1 MSKTVHRIMQLISA
15 LNMSAR
21 QFDMS
26 IGTANGYILR
36 MQKNNASVGSDV
48 IERIVKEY
56 PQINLVWLITGKGE
70 MFVEDNTKTKVRSI
84 AEIED
89 FIDNKLKSQLSEEK
103 KLFLDEI
110 LREIDDVNKS
120 KKIK

>member
-21 QFDMS
+21 QFDIS

-48 IERIVKEY
+48 IERIIKKY
-56 PQINLVWLITGKGE
+56 PQVNLVWLITGKGD
-70 MFVEDNTKTKVRSI
+70 MFIETKPKPKARSTK
-84 AEIED
+84 EIQTY
-89 FIDNKLKSQLSEEK
+89 IDARLKSQWTDEKKALLNEILSEIEEAK
-103 KLFLDEI
+103 K
-110 LREIDDVNKS
+110 KS
-120 KKIK
+120 

>member
-1 MSKTVHRIMQLISA
+1 MSKTIHRIMQLVSS

-21 QFDMS
+21 QFDIS

-56 PQINLVWLITGKGE
+56 PQVNLVWLLTGQGD
-70 MFVEDNTKTKVRSI
+70 MFINDAPKPKVRSKQ
-84 AEIED
+84 EIEAY
-89 FIDNKLKSQLSEEK
+89 IDDRLKAQWSDEK
-103 KLFLDEI
+103 KALLDEI
-110 LREIDDVNKS
+110 LNEIEQANKNN
-120 KKIK
+120 

>member
-1 MSKTVHRIMQLISA
+1 MSKTINRIMQVISA

-21 QFDMS
+21 QFDLS

-56 PQINLVWLITGKGE
+56 PQINLVWLITGKGN
-70 MFVEDNTKTKVRSI
+70 MFIDEPSQPKARSKQ
-84 AEIED
+84 EIEAY
-89 FIDNKLKSQLSEEK
+89 IDAKLKLQLSDEK
-103 KLFLDEI
+103 KALLDEI
-110 LREIDDVNKS
+110 LSEIEKT
-120 KKIK
+120 KK

>member
-1 MSKTVHRIMQLISA
+1 MQLVSA

-21 QFDMS
+21 QFDIS

-56 PQINLVWLITGKGE
+56 PQVNLVWLITGKGS
-70 MFVEDNTKTKVRSI
+70 MFVEKGVEQKTRTEE
-84 AEIED
+84 EIEMY
-89 FIDNKLKSQLSEEK
+89 IDKKLKAQWSEDKKALLEEILSEIEAAK
-103 KLFLDEI
+103 K
-110 LREIDDVNKS
+110 
-120 KKIK
+120 KK

>member
-1 MSKTVHRIMQLISA
+1 MSKTINRIMQLVTA

-21 QFDMS
+21 QFDIS

-56 PQINLVWLITGKGE
+56 PQINLVWLITGKGD
-70 MFVEDNTKTKVRSI
+70 MFIQDNPKPKVRSKK
-84 AEIED
+84 EIED
-89 FIDNKLKSQLSEEK
+89 FIDHKLKSQWSDEK
-103 KLFLDEI
+103 KTLLDEI
-110 LREIDDVNKS
+110 LREIEDAKN
-120 KKIK
+120 

>member
-21 QFDMS
+21 QFDIS

-36 MQKNNASVGSDV
+36 MRKNNASVGSDV

-56 PQINLVWLITGKGE
+56 PQVNLVWLITGKGD
-70 MFVEDNTKTKVRSI
+70 MFIEEHTPSKSRTTQ
-84 AEIED
+84 EIEAY
-89 FIDNKLKSQLSEEK
+89 IDERLKSQWSEEK
-103 KLFLDEI
+103 KALLNEI
-110 LREIDDVNKS
+110 LNEIKETENK
-120 KKIK
+120 

>member
-1 MSKTVHRIMQLISA
+1 MQLVSA

-21 QFDMS
+21 QFDIS

-56 PQINLVWLITGKGE
+56 PQVNLVWLITGKGE
-70 MFVEDNTKTKVRSI
+70 MFKEVTTSPKTRTK
-84 AEIED
+84 AEIESY
-89 FIDNKLKSQLSEEK
+89 IDDRLKAQWSEEK
-103 KLFLDEI
+103 KALLDEI
-110 LREIDDVNKS
+110 IKEIEAA
-120 KKIK
+120 KK